1 VYETASIS
9 SPWLRDERV
18 ALFVVRVGAISGA
31 RQRIVKHAAS
41 VPPDRYACASQNDRQ
56 S

>member
-1 VYETASIS
+1 MYETASIS
-9 SPWLRDERV
+9 SPWLWDERV

-31 RQRIVKHAAS
+31 SQRVVKHA
-41 VPPDRYACASQNDRQ
+41 VGGFACASQNGRQ